1 MEGLLEAQGLRPPLL
16 HMGSSAA
23 VVAGAVAGLGIAL
36 VSEDAV
42 RLLLKEDALRIVR
55 VPDLPLVRSWH
66 LVSHE
71 VCQATAALFVRHLL
85 TSTEGHFRPTGE
97 RPRLT
102 RALHPPG
109 EVRSGRPA

>member
-1 MEGLLEAQGLRPPLL
+1 MLEAQGLRAPLL
-16 HMGSSAA
+16 HMGSSSGA

-36 VSEDAV
+36 VSEDAI

-55 VPDLPLVRSWH
+55 VPDLPLVRPWH

-71 VCQATAALFVRHLL
+71 ACQATAELFVRHLL
-85 TSTEGHFRPTGE
+85 HSAEGHFRPPAE
-97 RPRLT
+97 RARLT

-109 EVRSGRPA
+109 EVRSGQPA